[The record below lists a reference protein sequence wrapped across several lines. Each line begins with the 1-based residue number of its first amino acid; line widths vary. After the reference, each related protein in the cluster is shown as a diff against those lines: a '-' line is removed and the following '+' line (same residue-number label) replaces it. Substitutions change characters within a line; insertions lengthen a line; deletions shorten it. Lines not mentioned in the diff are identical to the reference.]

1 MININATWINI
12 AYNYNTAVLISMV
25 YDMVKRKTTATAQ
38 DLAEHIKQLENLL
51 NKKEEEYR
59 SLVSNYNKKQ
69 RNLEVLY
76 DPISPLYKDL
86 KEKADK
92 HFLKMD
98 KKIQQNTEE
107 CQEITKKI
115 EEFKLELAKEKQ
127 PFIEKLEKYIA
138 RIESHKKG
146 GEIDFQHGFLA
157 FKESR
162 GNSRKENYLLAKAML
177 NELKNEKT
185 SLKDVFSQNLKDPKN
200 LEKSSQYKIEIQK
213 IKGSGRAIHGELKEI
228 IQDYEKGETA
238 KLRM

>member
-1 MININATWINI
+1 MTNINTTWINI

-51 NKKEEEYR
+51 TKKEEEYR

-115 EEFKLELAKEKQ
+115 EEFKLAKEKQ

-146 GEIDFQHGFLA
+146 GEIDFEHGFLA

-162 GNSRKENYLLAKAML
+162 GNSRKENYLLAQAML
-177 NELKNEKT
+177 KELKNEKT

-200 LEKSSQYKIEIQK
+200 LEKSSEYKIEIQK

-228 IQDYEKGETA
+228 IQDYEKSETA